1 MNLIKVL
8 IVEDDPDWIKA
19 LTFFLNREEDICII
33 GSTSDK
39 EYAVQMVK
47 SLEIDIVLMDMA
59 LDEDKTGGIIITEEL
74 AKLNKARIIV
84 LSSLAD
90 KGIIAKRLSAGA
102 VKFVSKT
109 EYRALPGIV
118 RSVFRDTHN

>member
-1 MNLIKVL
+1 
-8 IVEDDPDWIKA
+8 
-19 LTFFLNREEDICII
+19 
-33 GSTSDK
+33 
-39 EYAVQMVK
+39 MVK

-84 LSSLAD
+84 CLLCRQRYNRKS
-90 KGIIAKRLSAGA
+90 LSAGA

-109 EYRALPGIV
+109 EYA
-118 RSVFRDTHN
+118 SFWYSSFRF